1 MSIAPTEK
9 DYRFAMAIG
18 LFLLMAFFFGLVL
31 WRGGTV
37 QDAIAAGIAPFVGLV
52 SIIINRY
59 FESKEG

>member
-1 MSIAPTEK
+1 MSTAPTET
-9 DYRFAMAIG
+9 DYRFAAAIG
-18 LFLLMAFFFGLVL
+18 LFILMAFFFGLVL

-37 QDAIAAGIAPFVGLV
+37 MDAIAAGITPFVGLV